1 MVSRLKG
8 LYFRWSWFPN
18 CTWYMYLAK
27 FQQNP
32 WGSGGKFLKFRWFH
46 MEWPYKK
53 QVNNFVFSFL
63 RSPLKLVSSNFYI
76 LPTERISNFD
86 SPFSKLCSFKRVV
99 SIGSF
104 WLFMKIKE
112 RSKTSFRCTFP
123 AYFFHKNVL
132 CLFNTLPTNQVS
144 VSDLLS
150 FSRYQTKWLF
160 LNSCLAIWW
169 HSRL

>member
-99 SIGSF
+99 SIGCF

-123 AYFFHKNVL
+123 AYFSIKMFFV
-132 CLFNTLPTNQVS
+132 CLILYQLTKSQ
-144 VSDLLS
+144 
-150 FSRYQTKWLF
+150 YQTYFPSQDIKQSGCFWILV
-160 LNSCLAIWW
+160 
-169 HSRL
+169 